1 MNLALFDFDGTISSR
16 DSFLLFLW
24 YADKHKVVRT
34 CFSSVP
40 QILFYKLGL
49 YANQNLKETFLEA
62 LFAGKR
68 IDELQTASKQYCHV
82 VIPTIIRPGFWQRL
96 AWHRQR
102 GDEVVVVSA
111 SPEFMLEPWCRSHGL
126 GLIGTEVETDDQGR
140 LTGKI
145 AGENC
150 MGYEKVRKLR
160 RHFEIDEYDNLF
172 TYGDTRSDLP
182 MLELA
187 APENRFYK
195 PFR

>member
-24 YADKHKVVRT
+24 HADKVKVVKT
-34 CFSSVP
+34 CLSFIP
-40 QILFYKLGL
+40 QIILYKLGR
-49 YANQNLKETFLEA
+49 YSNQKLKETFLQA
-62 LFAGKR
+62 LFAG
-68 IDELQTASKQYCHV
+68 ISLDELQTASEHYCND
-82 VIPTIIRPGFWQRL
+82 ILPKIIRSGFWQRL

-111 SPEFMLEPWCRSHGL
+111 SPEFMLEPWCRAQRI
-126 GLIGTEVETDDQGR
+126 GLIGTEVETDKSGR
-140 LTGKI
+140 LTGKL
-145 AGENC
+145 AGKNC
-150 MGYEKVRKLR
+150 MGHEKVRRLKTC
-160 RHFEIDEYDNLF
+160 FDIEKYDQLF
-172 TYGDTRSDLP
+172 AYGDTKSDLP

>member
-24 YADKHKVVRT
+24 HIDKVKVVGT
-34 CFSSVP
+34 CLSIIP
-40 QILFYKLGL
+40 QIKHYKIGR
-49 YANQNLKETFLEA
+49 YSNQKLKETVLKK
-62 LFAGKR
+62 LFAG
-68 IDELQTASKQYCHV
+68 ISLDELQTASEHYCND
-82 VIPTIIRPGFWQRL
+82 ILPTIIRSGFWQRL

-111 SPEFMLEPWCRSHGL
+111 SPEFMLEPWCRAHGVR
-126 GLIGTEVETDDQGR
+126 LIGTEVETDNLGR
-140 LTGKI
+140 LTGKL
-145 AGENC
+145 AGKNC
-150 MGYEKVRKLR
+150 MGHEKVRRVRTCLDIEK
-160 RHFEIDEYDNLF
+160 YDQLF
-172 TYGDTRSDLP
+172 TYGDTRADLP

>member
-1 MNLALFDFDGTISSR
+1 MNLALFDFDGTISSS

-24 YADKHKVVRT
+24 YADKFKVVRT
-34 CFSSVP
+34 CVSSVP
-40 QILFYKLGL
+40 QIVLYKLGR
-49 YANQNLKETFLEA
+49 YPNQKMKETFLEV
-62 LFAGKR
+62 LFAGKQF
-68 IDELQTASKQYCHV
+68 DELQRTSEQYCHD
-82 VIPTIIRPGFWQRL
+82 ILPTIIRPGFWQRL
-96 AWHRQR
+96 AWHQQR

-126 GLIGTEVETDDQGR
+126 GLIGTEVETDNLGR

-145 AGENC
+145 AGKNC
-150 MGYEKVRKLR
+150 MGHEKVRKLR
-160 RHFEIDEYDNLF
+160 RHHDIDRYDTLF
-172 TYGDTRSDLP
+172 AYGDTRSDLP